1 MKALVTGAGGF
12 IGGAIARRLV
22 ERGDTVRS
30 FSRSRYAALEPI
42 GIEQVQGDLG
52 EAGDVSNAV
61 AGVDAVF
68 HVAARFDLWGRYEDF
83 FRTNTLGTRHILQA
97 CREHGVAKLVFTS
110 TPSVVH
116 GGDSVDGVD
125 ESAPYPDHFEAHYPA
140 TKALAEQE
148 VLAANDE
155 SLSTV
160 ALRPHLVWG
169 PGDSSALP
177 RLAARAR
184 SGRLRMVGKPQKI
197 DVSYIDNVVDAHVA
211 AADRL
216 SPEAAC
222 AGKAYFLSQGEPVRG
237 PQFVNDLLGAAG
249 LPPVQRTVPLWLA
262 RSLAAVVEGVWSAL
276 GRQSEPPLTRFMVS
290 QLATAHWYDIS
301 AARRDLDFAPSVS
314 YEEGMTRLRRWLE
327 ENPGFLEKHAP

>member
-22 ERGDTVRS
+22 ARGDSVRS
-30 FSRSRYAALEPI
+30 FSRSRYESLESL
-42 GIEQVQGDLG
+42 GIEQIQGDLG
-52 EAGDVSNAV
+52 EADDVAGAV
-61 AGVDAVF
+61 AGMDVVF

-83 FRTNTLGTRHILQA
+83 YRTNTLGTRHVLA
-97 CREHGVAKLVFTS
+97 GCRKHAVPKLVFTS

-125 ESAPYPDHFEAHYPA
+125 ESAPYPDRFEAHYPA
-140 TKALAEQE
+140 TKALAEKE

-177 RLAARAR
+177 RLVARAR
-184 SGRLRMVGKPQKI
+184 AGRLRMVGSPQKI
-197 DVSYIDNVVDAHVA
+197 DVSYIDNVVDAHLA

-216 SPEAAC
+216 HPDAAC
-222 AGKAYFLSQGEPVRG
+222 AGRAYFLSQGEPVLG
-237 PQFVNDLLGAAG
+237 PDFVNDLLAAAG
-249 LPPVQRTVPLWLA
+249 QPPVRRTVPLWLA
-262 RSLAAVVEGVWSAL
+262 RCLAAASETVWTTL

-301 AARRDLDFAPSVS
+301 AAGRDLDYDPAVS
-314 YEEGMTRLRRWLE
+314 YEEGMRRLRAWVE
-327 ENPGFLEKHAP
+327 ENPDFLEQHAS

>member
-22 ERGDTVRS
+22 ERGDAVRS
-30 FSRSRYAALEPI
+30 FSRGRYEALESL
-42 GIEQVQGDLG
+42 GIEQVRGDLG
-52 EAGDVSNAV
+52 EAGDVGRAIE
-61 AGVDAVF
+61 GVDVVF

-83 FRTNTLGTRHILQA
+83 YRTNTLGTRHILDS
-97 CREHGVAKLVFTS
+97 CREHGVPKLVFTS

-148 VLAANDE
+148 VLAANDDA
-155 SLSTV
+155 LCTV

-177 RLAARAR
+177 RLVARAR
-184 SGRLRMVGKPQKI
+184 AGRLRMVGKPQKI
-197 DVSYIDNVVDAHVA
+197 DVSYIDNVVDAHLA
-211 AADRL
+211 AAERL
-216 SPEAAC
+216 APGAAC
-222 AGKAYFLSQGEPVRG
+222 AGNAYFLSQGEPVLG
-237 PQFVNDLLGAAG
+237 PDFVNDLLGAAG
-249 LPPVQRTVPLWLA
+249 LPPVRRTVPLWLA
-262 RSLAAVVEGVWSAL
+262 RSLAAAVEVVWKTL

-301 AARRDLDFAPSVS
+301 AARRDLGFDPAVS
-314 YEEGMTRLRRWLE
+314 YDEGMVRLRNWIA
-327 ENPGFLEKHAP
+327 ENPGFLEEHAR